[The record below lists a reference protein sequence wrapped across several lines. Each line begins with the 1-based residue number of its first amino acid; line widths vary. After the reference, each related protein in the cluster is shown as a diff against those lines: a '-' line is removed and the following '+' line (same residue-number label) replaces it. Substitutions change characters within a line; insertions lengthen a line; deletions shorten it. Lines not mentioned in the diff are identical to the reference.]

1 MQLIVASRDIGTSAK
16 SEMFQKQALHSRL
29 LTKYWQNTAI
39 ENTLR
44 LYRPSPRSGCCLCRS
59 CVFEKPEVVPI
70 IRLWRFPFSKAET
83 ATNGAKL
90 PPRGAKAERAVASRW
105 RQGGANRRGAKVVPF
120 VIGAITTR
128 LHYFYHSP
136 FLRMWAMS
144 EALSVRAKP
153 REGLERSIHSAIVC
167 SQHRPPRNASRNQT
181 TWRDEGRTSL
191 DRWILESAAVVVP
204 R

>member
-1 MQLIVASRDIGTSAK
+1 M
-16 SEMFQKQALHSRL
+16 
-29 LTKYWQNTAI
+29 
-39 ENTLR
+39 R
-44 LYRPSPRSGCCLCRS
+44 LYRPSPRSGCCVCRS
-59 CVFEKPEVVPI
+59 CVFEKPEVVLI

-83 ATNGAKL
+83 TTNGAKL

-153 REGLERSIHSAIVC
+153 REGLERSWRQHSAPDPRTTAAASTLERRC
-167 SQHRPPRNASRNQT
+167 QPPALRGPRFQ
-181 TWRDEGRTSL
+181 RT
-191 DRWILESAAVVVP
+191 AVP
-204 R
+204 KA